1 MDYEWQKICPTQN
14 AIKLFF
20 SIDAHFSFLSR
31 IGIISSIISPLS
43 TFEVENLLN
52 KIQIKLRESEEPDF
66 DELLPL
72 IRSAARRGK
81 SESSLGRMKSRKMN

>member
-1 MDYEWQKICPTQN
+1 MPYLVYQHC
-14 AIKLFF
+14 
-20 SIDAHFSFLSR
+20 SILRYPYLSSLSFLFV
-31 IGIISSIISPLS
+31 SPLS
-43 TFEVENLLN
+43 TFEVENFLN